1 MHGNKQKIN
10 EFQRNRLG
18 ANIFLTKDKGFGFQ
32 VTINYGDMT
41 RKIHGEPNGI

>member
-1 MHGNKQKIN
+1 MNFK
-10 EFQRNRLG
+10 ETDLG